1 MSGHW
6 CKQNNMKIPFKRSL
20 SALLCA
26 LSAAQ
31 AFAMEPFVVENIEVR
46 GLQRVELGAF
56 FTYLPLRVG
65 ETVDDVR
72 VPQIIRALY
81 RQGAFESVKLERD
94 GNKLVVV
101 VEERPTIATIVFD
114 GNKQIKTE
122 QLLEGLKPM
131 GFAKGEVLNPAMLTQ
146 IVQELEQQYFSHGK
160 YSVRITYKVVKLP
173 RNRVDVRFKVVEG
186 DAAVIGV
193 INIVGNQLFSDEELL
208 QQFELTTGGW
218 FSFFTDDNQYAK
230 EKLSG
235 DLEKLRSFYMDR
247 GYLKFQ
253 VNSTQVSI
261 SPDRQQIFI
270 TININEGEQY
280 KIRNVKFIG
289 ELIVPEETLRN
300 MLPARTGDTYSAA
313 AFTFAETNIA
323 KLLGL
328 YGYAFAN
335 VSSQPEP
342 DDASKEVDI
351 TLMVQPGK
359 KTYVRKIS
367 FSGNDTTNDHVLRR
381 EMRMMESG
389 PFSTDLVERSKTLL
403 ERQPFIEEVT
413 IETPKVEGTDDQ
425 VDVEVKVKER
435 NAGTFN
441 AGFGYSDYYGL
452 QFTAGVSHENFLGS
466 GNKVAFN
473 LSNSKAMQN
482 YDISFTDPYITV
494 DGVSLGSRVYF
505 RKTDYAELGLSG
517 QALDSTG
524 FKMSLGVPFTEVS
537 RFSFGFGVQ
546 DSTFQSGGSTSV
558 LQLQEF
564 FARAGQDISREPDYN
579 YSYLT
584 LDAGW
589 LRNTLNRGIF
599 PDRGTSQSLS
609 LEAAVPGSDFEFY
622 KLQYDFKHYWQIAEG
637 WSVLMR
643 ANLAYGDGYGQD
655 PVNYALPYFENFYAG
670 GQGTVRGFERNA
682 IGPREIIRLPRCA
695 SVPPGSTPGS
705 GLNAT
710 ECANGSGVVLP
721 PQYDLI
727 QLGSRGVGGNART
740 LAGLELI
747 FPTPFADG
755 NRSVRTSLFIDG
767 GHLWDTEFD
776 RERYSYLQPA
786 DYARIPDYSSYEQMR
801 VAAGLALQW
810 LSPMGP
816 IGFHFS
822 YPLREEEGDSTETF
836 GFTIG
841 QTF

>member
-1 MSGHW
+1 
-6 CKQNNMKIPFKRSL
+6 MKILFKRLSL
-20 SALLCA
+20 AVILALGSTPML
-26 LSAAQ
+26 
-31 AFAMEPFVVENIEVR
+31 AMEPFVVQDIEVR
-46 GLQRVELGAF
+46 GLQRVELGTF

-65 ETVDDVR
+65 ETIDDVR
-72 VPQIIRALY
+72 VPQIIRTLY
-81 RQGAFESVKLERD
+81 REGAFESVKLQRD
-94 GNKLVVV
+94 GNKLVVI
-101 VEERPTIATIVFD
+101 VEERSTIATITFE

-122 QLLEGLKPM
+122 QLEEGLKPM
-131 GFAKGEVLNPAMLTQ
+131 GFAKGEVLNPSMLTQ

-160 YSVRITYKVVKLP
+160 YSVRITHKVVKLP

-186 DAAVIGV
+186 DAAVIGA
-193 INIVGNQLFSDEELL
+193 INIVGNQVFTDLELL

-235 DLEKLRSFYMDR
+235 DLEKLRSYYLDR

-253 VNSTQVSI
+253 VSSTQVAI
-261 SPDRQQIFI
+261 SPNREQIFI
-270 TININEGEQY
+270 TINVTEGEQY
-280 KIRNVKFIG
+280 KIKDIKFVG
-289 ELIVPEETLRN
+289 ELVVTEEQLRQ
-300 MLPARTGDTYSAA
+300 MLPTQAGDTYSAA
-313 AFTFAETNIA
+313 AFTFAETNISR
-323 KLLGL
+323 LLGL

-335 VSSQPEP
+335 VTTAPTPNDET
-342 DDASKEVDI
+342 KEVDV

-359 KTYVRKIS
+359 RTYVRRIS
-367 FSGNDTTNDHVLRR
+367 FSGNETTNDHVLRR

-389 PFSTDLVERSKTLL
+389 PFSTDLVDRSKTLL

-441 AGFGYSDYYGL
+441 AGFGYSDFYGL

-466 GNKVAFN
+466 GNRVGFN
-473 LSNSKAMQN
+473 ISESKAVKN

-494 DGVSLGSRVYF
+494 DGVSLGTRVYY
-505 RKTDYAELGLSG
+505 RETDYGELNLAG
-517 QALDSTG
+517 QALDTVG
-524 FKMSLGVPFTEVS
+524 LKMSLGIPYSEVS
-537 RFSFGFGVQ
+537 RFTFGLGIQ
-546 DSTFQSGGSTSV
+546 DSTFQTGGSTSV

-564 FARAGQDISREPDYN
+564 FERVGQDISVEPDFD

-584 LDAGW
+584 AELGW
-589 LRNTLNRGIF
+589 MRNTLNRGIF

-609 LEAAVPGSDFEFY
+609 VEASVPGSDFQFY
-622 KLQYDFKHYWQIAEG
+622 KAQLDLKYYFPIAEG
-637 WSVLMR
+637 WSFLVR
-643 ANLAYGDGYGQD
+643 GNLAHGDGYGD
-655 PVNYALPYFENFYAG
+655 EVENFKLPYFENFYAG
-670 GQGTVRGFERNA
+670 GQGTVRGFERNT
-682 IGPREIIRLPRCA
+682 IGPREIIRQPRT
-695 SVPPGSTPGS
+695 VTGLPGSDPGDI
-705 GLNAT
+705 GIP
-710 ECANGSGVVLP
+710 VVLP
-721 PQYDLI
+721 PEFDSILV
-727 QLGSRGVGGNART
+727 GSRGVGGNTRA

-755 NRSVRTSLFIDG
+755 NRSVRTSLFVDA

-776 RERYSYLQPA
+776 RTRYSYLQPA
-786 DYARIPDYSSYEQMR
+786 DYAAIPDYSDAHQYR
-801 VAAGLALQW
+801 IAGGLSLQW

-822 YPLREEEGDSTETF
+822 RSIREQEGDDAENF